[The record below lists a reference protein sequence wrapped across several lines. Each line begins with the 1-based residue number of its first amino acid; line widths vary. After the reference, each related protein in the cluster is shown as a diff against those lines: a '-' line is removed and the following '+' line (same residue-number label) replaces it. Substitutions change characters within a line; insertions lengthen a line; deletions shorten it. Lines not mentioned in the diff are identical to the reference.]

1 MRLCLLSGLIPLL
14 FAPLFASAQTFEV
27 TDRVSD
33 ATGVR
38 RIASAD
44 LRPLPSS
51 SYPGEH
57 ATFRAV
63 YEKDPNDGETWSLT
77 IFGYASD
84 TTGLGRASTAQLQ
97 VDGTA
102 VEPLRVESKTRRL
115 DASLIEIKQIVLRK
129 SAFAQIAEADSA
141 TVSIGPARFPMSRV
155 LRTDLRLIRDRAAGP
170 SSSPMQAS
178 QGEAT
183 DTSTT
188 DEANR

>member
-1 MRLCLLSGLIPLL
+1 MRLCLLPGLIFLL
-14 FAPLFASAQTFEV
+14 FAPLVASAQTFEV

-44 LRPLPSS
+44 LRPLPGS
-51 SYPGEH
+51 SYPGRH

-63 YEKDPNDGETWSLT
+63 YEKDPADGETWSVT

-84 TTGLGRASTAQLQ
+84 TTGLGRADTAQLQ

-102 VEPLRVESKTRRL
+102 VDPLRVESKIRRM
-115 DASLIEIKQIVLRK
+115 DVSLIEIKQIVLRQ
-129 SAFAQIAEADSA
+129 SAFTQFAEADSA

-155 LRTDLRLIRDRAAGP
+155 LRTDLRLIQDHAAAP
-170 SSSPMQAS
+170 SSAPMQAS
-178 QGEAT
+178 QGEET

-188 DEANR
+188 DEGNR